1 MLFLSLFCVAAKA
14 HTWRVQRLEMPP
26 RLKYK
31 CTVLRVTRIGS
42 PQINSPAA
50 AQQPVCRFRLR
61 LLAIPI
67 CVRLEEISR
76 SCELNPCRDVNAF
89 FMKGF

>member
-42 PQINSPAA
+42 PKKIRLRQLSHL
-50 AQQPVCRFRLR
+50 CRFRLR

-89 FMKGF
+89 FMKRF